1 MKTKK
6 KSKLQQTLD
15 KYKAYTIVSIISVL
29 LLTLIIT
36 NTSISSV
43 INEKTAKYISFNNT
57 NNTDMLSINNIK
69 KMPNF
74 LGKTKYNKSSI
85 SFILE
90 SSNKSNYEIVLFTNN
105 NNIPNKYIHYYLKS
119 NKLLKK
125 GTLNNN
131 SNDGIVIYKGTIKD
145 RKKITLK
152 MWIDRKYKNNN
163 SNNTFEVKIKSR

>member
-90 SSNKSNYEIVLFTNN
+90 SSNKSNYEIVLYPS
-105 NNIPNKYIHYYLKS
+105 NNIPNKYIHYYLNS

-131 SNDGIVIYKGTIKD
+131 SNYGIVIYKGTIKD
-145 RKKITLK
+145 RKKITLR
-152 MWIDRKYKNNN
+152 MWIDNKYKNNK
-163 SNNTFEVKIKSR
+163 NNNFEVIIKSR

>member
-90 SSNKSNYEIVLFTNN
+90 SSKKSNYEIVLYPS

-145 RKKITLK
+145 RKKITLR
-152 MWIDRKYKNNN
+152 MWIDQKYKNNN